1 MPLLSFHHFFAMDEA
16 PNNHP
21 NANEHEWDTEPLAH
35 VEDHVALEVDLHV
48 FQELDADARAEDD
61 DKESAKHQTRL
72 FDTEVAL
79 IVHPQQDTH
88 RHKAEESLIKA
99 GRMAGQ
105 PFTWRTGS
113 IP

>member
-1 MPLLSFHHFFAMDEA
+1 MSLLSFHHFFAMDEA
-16 PNNHP
+16 PNNHRYTDDDERD
-21 NANEHEWDTEPLAH
+21 AEPLAH
-35 VEDHVALEVDLHV
+35 VEDHVALKVDLYV

-88 RHKAEESLIKA
+88 RHKAEESLI
-99 GRMAGQ
+99 
-105 PFTWRTGS
+105 
-113 IP
+113 